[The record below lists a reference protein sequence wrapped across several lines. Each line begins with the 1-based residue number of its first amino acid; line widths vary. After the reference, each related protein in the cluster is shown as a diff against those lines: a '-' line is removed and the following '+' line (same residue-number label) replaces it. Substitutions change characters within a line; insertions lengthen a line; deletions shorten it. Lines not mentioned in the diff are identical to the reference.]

1 MFSITTSKTN
11 MVQLI
16 MKQNST
22 NYIFQAYDFRKVE
35 PFLLDFIIRLYVC
48 LFLYWVGVNPV
59 CFLNAVL
66 KEDFELKPT
75 SKRIC

>member
-1 MFSITTSKTN
+1 MARSIT
-11 MVQLI
+11 
-16 MKQNST
+16 KQKSI
-22 NYIFQAYDFRKVE
+22 NYILQAYDFCKVV
-35 PFLLDFIIRLYVC
+35 PFLENYMVRFYVC
-48 LFLYWVGVNPV
+48 LFLYWLGVNPV